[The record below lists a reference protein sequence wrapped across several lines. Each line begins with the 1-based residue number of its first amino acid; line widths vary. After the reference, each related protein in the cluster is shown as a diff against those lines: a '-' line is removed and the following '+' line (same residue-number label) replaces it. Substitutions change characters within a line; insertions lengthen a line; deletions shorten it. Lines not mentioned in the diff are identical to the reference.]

1 MVPLPPGQVEK
12 VTAGQDFQLRLLEVL
27 LTLCLHHVL
36 STAFFHIDYILNVL
50 HPKIPRLHVR
60 CLQVQRP
67 CRRPHREHFIIVQIL
82 TQFVLPKHFRGRN
95 PWNHLDNI
103 FSGQSPYLGRGF
115 VSFLTPDH
123 IQIVLVKINPAV
135 VGLAPPPVLDKGSAC
150 MNFF

>member
-50 HPKIPRLHVR
+50 HPEIPRLQVR

-67 CRRPHREHFIIVQIL
+67 CRGPHREHFIIVQIL
-82 TQFVLPKHFRGRN
+82 TQFMLPQHIRGRN
-95 PWNHLDNI
+95 PRNHLDNI
-103 FSGQSPYLGRGF
+103 FSGQSPYLGHRF

-123 IQIVLVKINPAV
+123 I
-135 VGLAPPPVLDKGSAC
+135 
-150 MNFF
+150 